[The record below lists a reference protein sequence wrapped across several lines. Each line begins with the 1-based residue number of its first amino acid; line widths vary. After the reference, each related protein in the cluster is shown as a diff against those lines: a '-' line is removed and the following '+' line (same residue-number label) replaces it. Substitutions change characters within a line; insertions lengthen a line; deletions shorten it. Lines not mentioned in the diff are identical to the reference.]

1 MNILNLKGLTNERN
15 LYPVIANIT
24 LFFFMMIQMPLSV
37 YSIVES
43 ILIIFIANKI
53 YQLINLW
60 ELDVKNLRRIF
71 LFSALSLICISQFY
85 QHAFN
90 FSFLDWLVTF
100 CEFSKQAPMS
110 IFGIFSY
117 VALPIGAGIAINAH
131 INKMKK
137 IG

>member
-1 MNILNLKGLTNERN
+1 MNILNLKNLTDDKN

-24 LFFFMMIQMPLSV
+24 LFFFMLSQMPLSV
-37 YSIVES
+37 YSVIES

-60 ELDVKNLRRIF
+60 ELDIKHLGRIF

-90 FSFLDWLVTF
+90 FSFIDWLVTLT
-100 CEFSKQAPMS
+100 EFNKQAPMS
-110 IFGIFSY
+110 IFGICSY
-117 VALPIGAGIAINAH
+117 VALPIGAGIAINTH
-131 INKMKK
+131 LNRKSR
-137 IG
+137 G

>member
-1 MNILNLKGLTNERN
+1 MNILNLKSLTDEKN
-15 LYPVIANIT
+15 LYPVVANIT
-24 LFFFMMIQMPLSV
+24 LFFFMMSQMPLSV
-37 YSIVES
+37 YSVVES

-60 ELDVKNLRRIF
+60 ELDIKNLGRIF

-90 FSFLDWLVTF
+90 FSFIDWLVTF
-100 CEFSKQAPMS
+100 TEFNKQAPMT
-110 IFGIFSY
+110 IFGICSY

-131 INKMKK
+131 INRKSR
-137 IG
+137 G